1 MLPPVSSVLS
11 TAPLS
16 PTLATIN
23 EMLAAVLPND
33 SDPSPSTPLISSTSA
48 AVPQSVA
55 NELITVGLSDA
66 VAESGCAGDSG
77 GESHGGEA
85 DAPPQEKEGLLLLLF
100 FFRCLLYRVS
110 IVLRLFCAVGVSS
123 SGVARKLSF
132 KDATPT
138 KRAKKSVELFP
149 PPPPLRAATSVW
161 IS

>member
-1 MLPPVSSVLS
+1 MPPPPGERRFV
-11 TAPLS
+11 
-16 PTLATIN
+16 AT
-23 EMLAAVLPND
+23 
-33 SDPSPSTPLISSTSA
+33 SF
-48 AVPQSVA
+48 
-55 NELITVGLSDA
+55 
-66 VAESGCAGDSG
+66 
-77 GESHGGEA
+77 
-85 DAPPQEKEGLLLLLF
+85 F
-100 FFRCLLYRVS
+100 FFRCFLYRVS